1 MALQEQTQT
10 QSNTAAW
17 SVNLPRIDFVL
28 FAIVAALLVIGLIMI
43 WSVTFSLRVSLGV
56 DQPEATFI
64 KQLQYTVIGLV
75 MLGILA
81 FINYRIWQKLS
92 IVLMV
97 ITVLGLAI
105 MLLLPLD
112 ETYGA
117 RRWLF
122 GSSVQPGEIAKFTVI
137 VYMAAWLSS
146 KGDKLRQV
154 TYGLIPFAVLVGVV
168 VGLIVLQPNMSTAII
183 IGLCAMAMFFI
194 AGADLVQYFLLM
206 LGGGLAMLIVIF
218 RTPYQN
224 GRLATFLIG
233 DPLSNVTKET
243 YQIAEAL
250 TALGSGGLVG
260 RGIGTGYSKFG
271 YVPAPHTDSIFALLG
286 EEMGLIGTWA
296 VIALFL
302 ALAYRGFRIA
312 SRTND
317 PFGQVLASGL
327 TFWIIFQ
334 AFVNIE
340 VVTAT
345 MPFTGVPL
353 PFISFGGS
361 SLISVLVAVGVLLS
375 ISRGEPAPKPSNA
388 TFNFGWRDRGT
399 RVPSTDRRRLNSQTS
414 TIRRTRRPRQS

>member
-1 MALQEQTQT
+1 MAVQEQTQV
-10 QSNTAAW
+10 QPNT
-17 SVNLPRIDFVL
+17 LPRIPNMPRVDFVL
-28 FAIVAALLVIGLIMI
+28 FAIVAALLVVGLIMV
-43 WSVTFSLRVSLGV
+43 WSVTFPLRVSLGV

-64 KQLQYTVIGLV
+64 KQLQYAVVGLIA
-75 MLGILA
+75 LGILS
-81 FINYRIWQKLS
+81 IVNYRVWKTLAIP
-92 IVLMV
+92 LMV
-97 ITVLGLAI
+97 VTVLVLGA

-112 ETYGA
+112 ETNGA
-117 RRWLF
+117 RRWIL

-154 TYGLIPFAVLVGVV
+154 TYGLLPFAVLVGIVA
-168 VGLIVLQPNMSTAII
+168 GLIVLQPNLSTAII

-194 AGADLVQYFLLM
+194 AGADLVQYFLL
-206 LGGGLAMLIVIF
+206 LIGSGVAMLIVIF

-224 GRLATFLIG
+224 GRLITFLIG
-233 DPLSNVTKET
+233 DPFANVTKES
-243 YQIAEAL
+243 YQVVESL
-250 TALGSGGLVG
+250 TALGSGGLLG
-260 RGIGTGYSKFG
+260 RGIGSGLMKMG

-296 VIALFL
+296 VLALFL

-312 SRTND
+312 SRTSD

-334 AFVNIE
+334 AFVNMAVI
-340 VVTAT
+340 TGS

-361 SLISVLVAVGVLLS
+361 SLVSTMVAVGVLLS
-375 ISRGEPAPKPSNA
+375 ISRGDPEPKKSNA
-388 TFNFGWRDRGT
+388 TFNFGWRDRGA
-399 RVPSTDRRRLNSQTS
+399 RVPSSNRRRINSETPA
-414 TIRRTRRPRQS
+414 IRRRRTRR